1 MNSQGLSV
9 LDLRNTLPNLK
20 YLILSLSSG
29 QTSHLRKSIPHNCT
43 IPHSINNANASNLDH
58 LLEEEEEE
66 EEEGENSHSFSKSP
80 NASNSIRPIDSSKR
94 SINVI
99 NTLQKNTIESHRLGV
114 T

>member
-1 MNSQGLSV
+1 MNSQGLNV

-29 QTSHLRKSIPHNCT
+29 QTSHLRKTIPHNCT
-43 IPHSINNANASNLDH
+43 IPYSINNAIASTSNLDN
-58 LLEEEEEE
+58 LSEEDEDE
-66 EEEGENSHSFSKSP
+66 ENSHSFSKSP
-80 NASNSIRPIDSSKR
+80 NTSSSIRPIESSKR
-94 SINVI
+94 SIKVI